1 MSSVEFETPVP
12 ANERSKIHALD
23 HAATGID
30 KSLTYSFY
38 LAMKKHHKAQEI
50 EYKFKIFIVKS

>member
-1 MSSVEFETPVP
+1 MLSVEFETPVP
-12 ANERSKIHALD
+12 ANERSKIQTLD
-23 HAATGID
+23 HVATGID

-50 EYKFKIFIVKS
+50 ENQLAISIVKS